1 MSSYPNEN
9 SAIGGGDGDG
19 GGGGGGDASVPEE
32 NSVEYMNGASVTSM
46 SLWPGWAFTL
56 VVMKSSGM
64 IEARNMASLCGLC
77 LRTRAMAHQHGS
89 GAGHDDVCDECMGAC
104 TQQVSVV
111 FAFEMAGFWITG
123 LQHNFTGEGG
133 NIRYITQQT
142 IQFTT

>member
-1 MSSYPNEN
+1 MTVRATADAHAGRMMSSYPNEN

-111 FAFEMAGFWITG
+111 FAFENGWLLLDHWSA
-123 LQHNFTGEGG
+123 
-133 NIRYITQQT
+133 TQLYR
-142 IQFTT
+142 